1 MSKRILLT
9 GATGFVG
16 SHLLQSLIYNQ
27 HIVLVLLRPQSNTWR
42 INALGN
48 SFAREIVTEHT
59 DFDAIIQA
67 NAIDTIIHTATEYG
81 KNQPASAVINSNVLF
96 PLRLMEAGLRNGLK
110 RWINTDTFSSKP
122 DQSSS
127 YLQLYNV
134 TKKMLLQ
141 QLQEAS
147 HQLRVD
153 NLRLEHPFGEND
165 AANKF
170 VGQLIE
176 ALLQQQPRIAFT
188 AGEQKRDFIY
198 VQDVVQA
205 YIKVLE
211 QDDDV
216 KGLQEFQVGTGQSIA
231 LKDFIKE
238 AAVIANST
246 SQLGFGDLPLRTVE
260 IMDSK
265 ADTRALNQIGW
276 YPQFDLHTALQ
287 RTIASFES
295 TS

>member
-1 MSKRILLT
+1 MAKRIMLT

-16 SHLLQSLIYNQ
+16 SHILKTLVNNQ
-27 HIVLVLLRPQSNTWR
+27 HDVLVLLRPQSNTWR
-42 INALGN
+42 INGLDN
-48 SFAREIVTEHT
+48 SFAQEVVTDHT
-59 DFDAIIQA
+59 DFDAIVKA
-67 NAIDTIIHTATEYG
+67 HAIDTIIHTATEYG

-110 RWINTDTFSSKP
+110 RWINTDTFFGKP
-122 DQSSS
+122 QQPTS
-127 YLQLYNV
+127 YLQLY
-134 TKKMLLQ
+134 TASKKMLLQ

-147 HQLRVD
+147 QQMRVD
-153 NLRLEHPFGEND
+153 NLRLEHPFGEHD

-170 VGQLIE
+170 VGQLIVS
-176 ALLQQQPRIAFT
+176 LLQHQPRIALT

-211 QDDDV
+211 QADDV
-216 KGLQEFQVGTGQSIA
+216 KGFQEFEVGTGQSIA
-231 LKDFIKE
+231 LKDFVVQ
-238 AAVIANST
+238 AAAIANST
-246 SQLGFGDLPLRTVE
+246 SQLGFGDLPARTDE

-265 ADTRALNQIGW
+265 ADTRALNHIGW

-287 RTIASFES
+287 RTIAAFEPAL
-295 TS
+295 